1 MKRLLALV
9 ATAMLSTFA
18 FAENTVH
25 LGAFFPI
32 HPATLGQDGQT
43 ADLSSSGFGVN
54 VDYTH
59 VSDGGFTFKFDLGLA
74 RTSTKDLWDESLSGV
89 NFLGDVGF
97 GWSFIHDEKMT
108 LTLTGNIGLSVCSY
122 NLKEEYYY
130 TTSYTGSVLAERE
143 RKLNPITEF
152 YFGPEVAFTYRFNKH
167 FGAFADV
174 GLFYATGSADYK
186 DKAEALGNKLYERS
200 ESLDISGL
208 LFVPKAGMSFTF

>member
-9 ATAMLSTFA
+9 ASAMLTTFA

-32 HPATLGQDGQT
+32 HPATLKSDGVSK
-43 ADLSSSGFGVN
+43 DLSSTGVGGT
-54 VDYTH
+54 VDFTH
-59 VSDGGFTFKFDLGLA
+59 VCDSGFTFKFDLGLA
-74 RTSTKDLWDESLSGV
+74 RASTKDLWDESVSGV
-89 NFLGDVGF
+89 NLLGDVGF
-97 GWSFIHDEKMT
+97 GWSFIHNEKMT

-122 NLKEEYYY
+122 NLKEEYY
-130 TTSYTGSVLAERE
+130 TTSYTGSKVLAERE

-174 GLFYATGSADYK
+174 GFFYAIGSAK
-186 DKAEALGNKLYERS
+186 LKNKAEALGTKLYDTS
-200 ESLDISGL
+200 ASLDISGL
-208 LFVPKAGMSFTF
+208 LIVPKVGVSFTF

>member
-9 ATAMLSTFA
+9 ASAMLTTFA

-43 ADLSSSGFGVN
+43 ADLSSTGVGGT
-54 VDYTH
+54 VDFTH
-59 VSDGGFTFKFDLGLA
+59 VCDSGFTFKFDLGLA
-74 RTSTKDLWDESLSGV
+74 RASTKDLWDESVSGV
-89 NFLGDVGF
+89 NFLADAGF
-97 GWSFIHDEKMT
+97 GWSFIHNEKMT

-122 NLKEEYYY
+122 KLEDKYY
-130 TTSYTGSVLAERE
+130 TTSYTGSKVLAERE

-174 GLFYATGSADYK
+174 GLFYATGSAKYK
-186 DKAEALGNKLYERS
+186 TKAEVFGTKLYDDS
-200 ESLDISGL
+200 TSLDISGL

>member
-9 ATAMLSTFA
+9 ATAMLTTFA

-59 VSDGGFTFKFDLGLA
+59 VCDGGFTFKFDLGLA

-108 LTLTGNIGLSVCSY
+108 LTLTGNIGLSGCSY
-122 NLKEEYYY
+122 KLEEKYN
-130 TTSYTGSVLAERE
+130 TTSYSSTVVADRE
-143 RKLNPITEF
+143 RKLTLTEF
-152 YFGPEVAFTYRFNKH
+152 YFGPEIAFTYRFNKH

-186 DKAEALGNKLYERS
+186 DKAYALGNKLYERS